1 MKSRTRAAIVTALSV
16 LGCTAL
22 AAPAADASL
31 LSILPGS
38 CSGQT
43 YSQPFAR
50 WGDTAN
56 YVLMPGGSFEAG
68 GLPWFLSG
76 GAKPTSGNETYKVH
90 AAADAT
96 SLALPAGSSATSPPA
111 CTSIYHP
118 TMRFFLRNTGASTS
132 GLKVEAL
139 YPGLLGGIQ
148 VATLSGAATAADQ
161 SPGNAVVEPHDHR
174 IPVRAGR
181 RHGRLDHRRRLPR
194 PADEVGQA
202 AQRDAAGCGRGRS
215 S

>member
-22 AAPAADASL
+22 AAPAADASV
-31 LSILPGS
+31 LSLLPGS

-50 WGDTAN
+50 WGDTSN

-68 GLPWFLSG
+68 GPLWAVSG
-76 GAKPTSGNETYKVH
+76 AAKPAAGNESYYVRST
-90 AAADAT
+90 ADKT
-96 SLALPAGSSATSPPA
+96 SLALPGGSSATSLPA

-118 TMRFFLRNTGASTS
+118 TMRFFLRNGGASS
-132 GLKVEAL
+132 SQLKVEAL

-148 VATLSGAATAADQ
+148 VARLGVLRGTAAWQPSPVMQLLLSNLLSTLSLSRTTIAFRFT
-161 SPGNAVVEPHDHR
+161 
-174 IPVRAGR
+174 
-181 RHGRLDHRRRLPR
+181 
-194 PADEVGQA
+194 PADGTGAWTVDDVYLDP
-202 AQRDAAGCGRGRS
+202 RMK
-215 S
+215 

>member
-22 AAPAADASL
+22 AAPAADAGRG
-31 LSILPGS
+31 SILPGS

-68 GLPWFLSG
+68 GLAWFLSG
-76 GAKPTSGNETYKVH
+76 GAKATSGNETYKVH
-90 AAADAT
+90 AATDAM

-139 YPGLLGGIQ
+139 YPGLLGGTQ
-148 VATLSGAATAADQ
+148 VASLAVVRGTAVWQPSAAQQLLLSNLLATLSLNRTTIAFRFAPVDGTGAWTIDD
-161 SPGNAVVEPHDHR
+161 VY
-174 IPVRAGR
+174 
-181 RHGRLDHRRRLPR
+181 LDPR
-194 PADEVGQA
+194 MK
-202 AQRDAAGCGRGRS
+202 
-215 S
+215 